1 MTARQGWAGPWCSGA
16 QRMAASATDGGVV
29 GRYRWVICGMLFAA
43 TAINYVDRQI
53 LGVLK
58 PTLHLEYGWT
68 ETDFANVVFWSQ
80 AAYAVGYLG
89 FGKFIDRVGARLG
102 YAAAMVVW
110 TLAHIAHA
118 LVTTLGGFIA
128 VRLMLGLGESGN
140 FPAGLK
146 AIAEWFPKRERA
158 LATGILT
165 AGSNVGAVLTP
176 LIVPAV
182 TVALGWRASFVLTGS
197 FSLVWLI
204 FWMKIYR
211 RPEEHPKV
219 GAAELAFINSDR
231 EEGPAT
237 AGQALGTRSIAAGA
251 SARDALA
258 DDAKP
263 IPLRRL
269 LTLRETWAYTLGR
282 FLIDPIWWMFLF
294 WLPDFFAKRYHLN
307 LVDFGPPLAVVYV
320 VSDSGSIAGGWLSS
334 RLIRRGATVNVAR
347 KLAMLIAALFVVPV
361 MFAMYA
367 HSLWLAVAIVG
378 LATAGHQ
385 GFSANL
391 YTFPSDVFPKQA
403 VASVVGIGG
412 TAGAVGGMLMSKY
425 AGWVLDSI
433 GSYTPIFVVT
443 GTVYLL
449 ALAVIHALS
458 PRMEAVRLAPDRL
471 TPTAVGPDSS
481 RL

>member
-1 MTARQGWAGPWCSGA
+1 
-16 QRMAASATDGGVV
+16 V

-53 LGVLK
+53 IGVLK
-58 PTLHLEYGWT
+58 PTLQLEYGWT
-68 ETDFANVVFWSQ
+68 ETSFANVVFWFQ

-89 FGKFIDRVGARLG
+89 FGKLIDRVGARLG
-102 YAAAMVVW
+102 YAAAVVVW
-110 TLAHIAHA
+110 TIAHIAHA
-118 LVTTLGGFIA
+118 LVTTIGGFIA
-128 VRLMLGLGESGN
+128 VRLVLGLGESGN

-165 AGSNVGAVLTP
+165 AGSNVGAVVTP
-176 LIVPAV
+176 LIVPAI
-182 TVALGWRASFVLTGS
+182 TVALGWRASFVVTGS

-204 FWMKIYR
+204 FWLKIYR

-219 GAAELAFINSDR
+219 GAAELALINSDR
-231 EEGPAT
+231 EAGEAT
-237 AGQALGTRSIAAGA
+237 AAQ
-251 SARDALA
+251 
-258 DDAKP
+258 P
-263 IPLRRL
+263 IPWRRL
-269 LTLRETWAYTLGR
+269 LTLRETWAFTLGR

-320 VSDSGSIAGGWLSS
+320 VSDLGSIAGGWLSS
-334 RLIRRGATVNVAR
+334 WLIRRGATVNVAR
-347 KLAMLIAALFVVPV
+347 KSAMLIAALLVVPV

-367 HSLWLAVAIVG
+367 HNLWLAVGIVG

-403 VASVVGIGG
+403 VATVVGIGG

-425 AGWVLDSI
+425 AGWVLDSV
-433 GSYTPIFVVT
+433 GSYTPIFVVA

-458 PRMEAVRLAPDRL
+458 PRMEAVRLAPDRPI
-471 TPTAVGPDSS
+471 PTGADAP

>member
-1 MTARQGWAGPWCSGA
+1 M
-16 QRMAASATDGGVV
+16 
-29 GRYRWVICGMLFAA
+29 GRYRWVICGMLVAA
-43 TAINYVDRQI
+43 TAINYIDRQI
-53 LGVLK
+53 IGVLK
-58 PTLHLEYGWT
+58 PTLQVEYGWS
-68 ETDFANVVFWSQ
+68 ETSFANVVFWFQ

-89 FGKFIDRVGARLG
+89 FGKLIDRFGARLG
-102 YAAAMVVW
+102 YAAAVVVW
-110 TLAHIAHA
+110 TVAHIAHA
-118 LVTTLGGFIA
+118 LVTTIGGFIA
-128 VRLMLGLGESGN
+128 VRLVLGLGESGN

-176 LIVPAV
+176 LIVPAI
-182 TVALGWRASFVLTGS
+182 TVAFGWRASFVVTGS
-197 FSLVWLI
+197 LSLVWLI
-204 FWMKIYR
+204 FWLKIYR
-211 RPEEHPKV
+211 RPEEHPRV
-219 GAAELAFINSDR
+219 GAAELAWINSDQ
-231 EEGPAT
+231 EAGVGPPAS
-237 AGQALGTRSIAAGA
+237 GAGA
-251 SARDALA
+251 HGTSTGGGSFVEGG
-258 DDAKP
+258 P
-263 IPLRRL
+263 ILWRRL
-269 LTLRETWAYTLGR
+269 LTLRETWAFTLGR

-320 VSDSGSIAGGWLSS
+320 VSDLGSIAGGWLSS
-334 RLIRRGATVNVAR
+334 RLIRGGATVNFAR
-347 KLAMLIAALFVVPV
+347 KLAMLIAALLVVPV

-378 LATAGHQ
+378 LATAGPQ

-412 TAGAVGGMLMSKY
+412 TAGAIGGMLMSKY

-433 GSYTPIFVVT
+433 GSYTPIFVVA

-458 PRMEAVRLAPDRL
+458 PRMEAVRPGACL
-471 TPTAVGPDSS
+471 T
-481 RL
+481 